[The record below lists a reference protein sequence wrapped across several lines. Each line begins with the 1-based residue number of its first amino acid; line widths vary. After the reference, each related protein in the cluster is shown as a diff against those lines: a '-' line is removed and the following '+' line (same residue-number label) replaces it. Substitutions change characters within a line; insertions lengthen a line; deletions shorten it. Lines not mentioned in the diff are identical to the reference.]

1 MNSERIKKILKELFP
16 YIIVIIL
23 VILVRSFIIT
33 PAVVD
38 GDSMLPNLQNN
49 NVIILNKLDYKL
61 NDIKRF
67 DVVVVNYN
75 GEKLIKRVIGL
86 PGEHIEYKDEQL
98 YVDGFVTNENFNHKN
113 TNDYKLEM
121 IGYLS
126 IPGDKYF
133 VVGDNRPDSTDSRV
147 LGLIDKKDILGS
159 VSFRI
164 FPINKIGKV
173 K

>member
-1 MNSERIKKILKELFP
+1 MNKEKIKKLLKELLP
-16 YIIVIIL
+16 YVIIIII
-23 VILVRSFIIT
+23 VILVRTFIIT

-49 NVIILNKLDYKL
+49 NVIILNKLDFKL

-67 DVVVVNYN
+67 DVVVVNYKD
-75 GEKLIKRVIGL
+75 EKLIKRVIGL
-86 PGEHIEYKDEQL
+86 PGEHIEYKDNCL
-98 YVDGFVTNENFNHKN
+98 YVNGFVTNENFNHKN
-113 TNDYKLEM
+113 TADYKLEM
-121 IGYLS
+121 IGYLT

-133 VVGDNRPDSTDSRV
+133 VVGDNRTDSTDSRV

-159 VSFRI
+159 VSYRI
-164 FPINKIGKV
+164 FPLNKISKI